1 MNGFMARAQG
11 KNDETPF
18 EHTGSDSG
26 CGANLVCDDL
36 EAAAYAAR
44 FWEKVEQR
52 GGDECWPWVGSKLA
66 NGRGQFH
73 IRWEGKKNIRRFA
86 YAIAWELANGLAVPA
101 DCVVSHICDNPNCV
115 NPTHLRAVSQAE
127 NLHDSL
133 RKGRFNAWGIQKLNA
148 EQVLDIRSRA
158 ASGETQK
165 SIARAFGVARNTV
178 SGIVNRKSWA
188 HVVEPAFSNVE
199 RVATVNLPVFDFP
212 VSVRP
217 SHVSHLLTRHSSTVM
232 TQIGNRSSVGDR

>member
-1 MNGFMARAQG
+1 M
-11 KNDETPF
+11 ETPS

-26 CGANLVCDDL
+26 CGVAPVCGDL
-36 EAAAYAAR
+36 EASAFAER
-44 FWEKVEQR
+44 FWEKVERR
-52 GGDECWPWVGSKLA
+52 GADECWPWMGSKLS

-115 NPTHLRAVSQAE
+115 NPNHLRAVSQAE

-133 RKGRFNAWGIQKLNA
+133 RKGRFNAWGLQKLNA
-148 EQVLDIRSRA
+148 EQVLDIRARS

-165 SIARAFGVARNTV
+165 SIARVFGIARNTV
-178 SGIVNRKSWA
+178 SGIVNLKTWA
-188 HVVEPAFSNVE
+188 HLDSAEIVGQFRQSSRESLQPRQSFHVQQSA
-199 RVATVNLPVFDFP
+199 A
-212 VSVRP
+212 RP
-217 SHVSHLLTRHSSTVM
+217 TSTVM
-232 TQIGNRSSVGDR
+232 TQIGNRALSGEA